1 VKVFISWSGSPARN
15 FALFLRTW
23 LRQVVQALEPFM
35 SEEDIAKGSRNI
47 PDMSRELQNVSF
59 GIVVVTRD
67 TVSAPWINFEAGA
80 ISKNLDTARLVP
92 LLLDVAKT
100 EVVGPLAQF
109 QAVDANDPADVIR
122 MFQEIN
128 KWLARPLDPDVL
140 LPAVRSQLRQFDI
153 EVNYYRG
160 RAADRGI
167 AAAVRPDRDLLEEIL
182 LILRGL
188 RATQVNVPL
197 PVAGPPDWM
206 ERLRWLEQSLAKGEL
221 STADYRR
228 LRDELLAP
236 PPGQQGELPQ

>member
-1 VKVFISWSGSPARN
+1 VKVFISWSGAPARD

-47 PDMSRELQNVSF
+47 PEMGQELRDVSF

-109 QAVDANDPADVIR
+109 QAVDANDHTDVIR

-128 KWLARPLDPDVL
+128 RWLARPLEPDVL
-140 LPAVRSQLRQFDI
+140 LPAVQSRLRQFDV
-153 EVNYYRG
+153 EVNAYRG
-160 RAADRGI
+160 RATRRDI

-182 LILRGL
+182 IILRGL
-188 RATQVNVPL
+188 RATQVNVPP
-197 PVAGPPDWM
+197 PVTGPPDRM
-206 ERLRWLEQSLAKGEL
+206 ELLRWLEQLLASGEL
-221 STADYRR
+221 STADYKR
-228 LRDELLAP
+228 LRDELLAKAI
-236 PPGQQGELPQ
+236 PGGQGVV